1 MLRLY
6 FDHNVHEIASRVL
19 RERQLDVLTALEDGC
34 HDIPDDRLL
43 ERASEL
49 GRALVTHDR
58 DFLREAKRRQRLRLP
73 FAGVIYCHQNRLTLA
88 QLVDELELVARG
100 STDDELRDRV
110 LFVPV

>member
-6 FDHNVHEIASRVL
+6 CDHNVNVLVSQLL

-58 DFLREAKRRQRLRLP
+58 DFLREAKHRQRQGLP

-88 QLVDELELVARG
+88 QLVDELALAARG
-100 STDDELRDRV
+100 SMDDELKDRV
-110 LFVPV
+110 LFLPL